1 MHKMMIPL
9 TRYAQFSG
17 RASRSEFWWFQLFI
31 LIVFMPLH
39 VLSFIAGYTGSEA
52 LAWVSMGLGV
62 VVWLALLVPLVSVT
76 VRRLHD
82 TTVPAGGIC
91 CCSYRLRT
99 WRCWCSCCCRAP
111 RAATASARRLR
122 TSNGVLV
129 GVDQRSTPT
138 RSDGS
143 APLYWVSPVPYA
155 MRRALLW

>member
-17 RASRSEFWWFQLFI
+17 RASRSEYWWFQLFI

-62 VVWLALLVPLVSVT
+62 VVWLAILVPLVSVT

-82 TTVPAGGIC
+82 TDRSGWWYLLLLVPFAN
-91 CCSYRLRT
+91 L
-99 WRCWCSCCCRAP
+99 A
-111 RAATASARRLR
+111 
-122 TSNGVLV
+122 VLV
-129 GVDQRSTPT
+129 FMLLPSTPGDN
-138 RSDGS
+138 RFG
-143 APLYWVSPVPYA
+143 APVPHV
-155 MRRALLW
+155 

>member
-1 MHKMMIPL
+1 MENIRPRGDSARFFLESTPMHKMMIPL

-52 LAWVSMGLGV
+52 LAWVSTGLGV

-82 TTVPAGGIC
+82 TDRSGWWYLLLLVPFAN
-91 CCSYRLRT
+91 L
-99 WRCWCSCCCRAP
+99 A
-111 RAATASARRLR
+111 
-122 TSNGVLV
+122 VLV
-129 GVDQRSTPT
+129 FMLLPGTPGGN
-138 RSDGS
+138 RFG
-143 APLYWVSPVPYA
+143 APVPHV
-155 MRRALLW
+155 